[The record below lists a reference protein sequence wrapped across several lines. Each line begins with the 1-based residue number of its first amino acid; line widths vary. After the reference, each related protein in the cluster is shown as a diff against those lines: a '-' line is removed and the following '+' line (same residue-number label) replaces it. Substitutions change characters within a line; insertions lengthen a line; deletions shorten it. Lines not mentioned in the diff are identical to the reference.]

1 MIKPIYILADSQ
13 LLFWK
18 EGNRLFLERARNELD
33 SPNPKAAY
41 MGASNGDDPEFY
53 SLFQAA
59 MAGIELTS
67 CRMIPSAPSKE
78 DTEFLAGA
86 DLVLFA
92 GGNVEQGWGAFTK
105 NGIKEL
111 ITQKRY
117 DGAVFVGVSAGA
129 VQLGLGT
136 LLETATMKKL
146 PLFQL
151 APFYVSAHDEEHE
164 WWDLR
169 ALVNLAG
176 EGSRGIGVPAGGG
189 AIYSPDGSLE
199 PVRKALVEFAKRG
212 EIMVENLLV
221 PEKSYAG

>member
-1 MIKPIYILADSQ
+1 MLADSQ

-18 EGNRLFLERARNELD
+18 EGNRLFLERTREELG
-33 SPNPKAAY
+33 SPNPTAAY
-41 MGASNGDDPEFY
+41 LGASNGDSPEFY

-67 CRMIPSAPSKE
+67 CRMIPAAPSKE
-78 DTEFLAGA
+78 DTDFLTRA
-86 DLVLFA
+86 DLVVFA
-92 GGNVEQGWGAFTK
+92 GGNVEQGWRAFTE
-105 NGIKEL
+105 NGVKDL

-129 VQLGLGT
+129 VQLGLGM

-151 APFYVSAHDEEHE
+151 APFYVSVHDEENE

-176 EGSRGIGVPAGGG
+176 DGGQGIGIPAGGG
-189 AIYSPDGSLE
+189 AIYSADGSLE
-199 PVRKALVEFAKRG
+199 PVRRTLVEFSRRG
-212 EIMVENLLV
+212 DVMAESLLT
-221 PEKSYAG
+221 PETS